1 MTMSEYEERFRRPT
15 PSLHQIF
22 AAARGTNRERRGS
35 LPLWLA
41 AALVGV
47 MTMTCKVPSH
57 HTIHSGTGDGDRLR
71 IRFPTSDSRRR
82 TPR

>member
-35 LPLWLA
+35 LPLWVA

-57 HTIHSGTGDGDRLR
+57 HTIHSGTGDRSQVWEPDTR
-71 IRFPTSDSRRR
+71 
-82 TPR
+82 